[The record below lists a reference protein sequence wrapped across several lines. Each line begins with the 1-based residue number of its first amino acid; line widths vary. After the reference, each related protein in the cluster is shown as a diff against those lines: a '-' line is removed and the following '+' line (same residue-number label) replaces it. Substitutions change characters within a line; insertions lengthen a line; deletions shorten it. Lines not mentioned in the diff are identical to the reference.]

1 MSQYRHKI
9 RGGVL
14 TREKRGL
21 FLWWRWYF
29 NGSAEEPITKVK
41 NRIVIVQAEL
51 TKLQKSLPR
60 LEKAMD
66 EQKKLLSEQH
76 GGTSPPW
83 RDTWS
88 PRVAPT
94 PVVMPGSKILP
105 KKKEAKPDKKKRPIA
120 ELVVPD

>member
-1 MSQYRHKI
+1 MSQYRHTI

-29 NGSAEEPITKVK
+29 NRSAEGHITKVK
-41 NRIVIVQAEL
+41 NRILIVQAEL
-51 TKLQKSLPR
+51 TKLQRSLPR
-60 LEKAMD
+60 LEKALE

-83 RDTWS
+83 RDKWS
-88 PRVAPT
+88 PRVE
-94 PVVMPGSKILP
+94 PVPIVMPGKKP
-105 KKKEAKPDKKKRPIA
+105 PTKKKKDEPKPTKPLL
-120 ELVVPD
+120 ELRQPQ